1 MNIIILRKKIY
12 IFEPITRSKKIIN
25 ESNYING
32 KKYIFEPTKESKKI
46 NPGYMVQL
54 IEDNKNELEISNAR
68 LKYLDKKSRNVN

>member
-1 MNIIILRKKIY
+1 MEKIY
-12 IFEPITRSKKIIN
+12 IFEPI
-25 ESNYING
+25 
-32 KKYIFEPTKESKKI
+32 KETKKI